1 MGKNTEGIVMRTCLR
16 NLSALLAV
24 ILVAAGSVKA
34 ADLAKEK
41 VVFDQKCA
49 MCHAKDL
56 TGNPAMAKMFKLDQS
71 ALSLVKKET
80 LDKKD
85 ADLIATTTNGQ
96 GKMPAFKGKL
106 SDDEIAGL
114 VAYIRSLAPKQ

>member
-1 MGKNTEGIVMRTCLR
+1 MRTCLR
-16 NLSALLAV
+16 NFSGLLAV
-24 ILVAAGSVKA
+24 ILVAAGSAGA
-34 ADLAKEK
+34 ADLTKEK

-80 LDKKD
+80 LGKKD
-85 ADLIATTTNGQ
+85 ADLVAITTNGQ

-106 SDDEIAGL
+106 SDEEISDL